1 MRTNGASC
9 CITLVFLHEPRPLP
23 RIATLTASPGPFFF
37 FLRVVHLLADL
48 VAEDL
53 VPVDLGAGDG
63 ELSAQG
69 FERGVRHG
77 LIVLTDGNL

>member
-1 MRTNGASC
+1 M
-9 CITLVFLHEPRPLP
+9 
-23 RIATLTASPGPFFF
+23 
-37 FLRVVHLLADL
+37 HLLANL

>member
-1 MRTNGASC
+1 MLHHTCVPARASAS
-9 CITLVFLHEPRPLP
+9 LP
-23 RIATLTASPGPFFF
+23 RIATPTASLAPPF